1 MANPIV
7 TVPAAP
13 LAIDA
18 TINSAAENFLSSL
31 LQVFEHGT
39 TGLSAPTD
47 ETDAT
52 YRPEDDHGHVGPML
66 LRSREQQLFFRQL
79 GIAIAVRFPAGGGGV
94 GPPGPQGPDGPPGL
108 NWLGVYSGATSY
120 LVDDAVEFEGSSWV
134 CVAPSLGVTPAIPGT
149 FTPNTGWNLLAKKGV
164 YVPPTPDFTCGL
176 SGGGQ
181 LEVGQ
186 MLVNPSFNAS
196 YNRSPTTA
204 TLQDNQGNPSQN
216 VLGVANPIVV
226 ARSYQKNTADQSVS
240 FTLSATEPQNPA
252 SAAATWV
259 WRQKAFW
266 GIGPT
271 GQRSS
276 AFIQALA
283 NSVLTSSKNRSFTVD
298 AGSTDQHIYYAYR
311 AAYGTSTFWVGG
323 FEGGFDG
330 PYTVSVTNPY
340 GVTENFYLYQSVQPG
355 LGSTTV
361 TVQ

>member
-1 MANPIV
+1 MPNPIV
-7 TVPAAP
+7 TVPNAP

-18 TINSAAENFLSSL
+18 TLNVAAESFLSSL
-31 LQVFEHGT
+31 LQIFEHGT
-39 TGLSAPTD
+39 TGLTD
-47 ETDAT
+47 PQELTDAT
-52 YRPEDDHGHVGPML
+52 IHSDNGHGNVGPML

-79 GIAIAVRFPAGGGGV
+79 GLAIAVRFPAGGGGGTP
-94 GPPGPQGPDGPPGL
+94 GPPGPPGADGL
-108 NWLGVYSGATSY
+108 NWLGPWSSATAY
-120 LVDDAVEFEGSSWV
+120 VIDDAVSYYGSSYV
-134 CVAPSLGVTPAIPGT
+134 CIAPNTNSPPAVST
-149 FTPNTGWNLLAKKGV
+149 TDFTPTANWHMLAQKGI
-164 YVPPTPDFTCGL
+164 YVPPTPAFTCGL

-181 LEVGQ
+181 LEAGQ
-186 MLVNPSFNAS
+186 LLINPSFNAS
-196 YNRSPTTA
+196 YNRTPTTA

-216 VLGVANPIVV
+216 VLGVANPLVV
-226 ARSYQKNTADQSVS
+226 ARTYQKNTADQTVS
-240 FTLSATEPQNPA
+240 FTLSATEPENPA
-252 SAAATWV
+252 SASATWV

-283 NSVLTSSKNRSFTVD
+283 NGVLSSSKNRTFTVD

-330 PYTVSVTNPY
+330 PYTVAVTNQY
-340 GVTENFYLYQSVQPG
+340 GVTENYYLYQSVQPG